1 LAYNPDDGFIY
12 TMSSGVFAR
21 YSIDGTLDAT
31 SLPTPVGFDIQ
42 GLTYIGGDQ
51 FLGVAGNKLYQYDA
65 VADEWKPPVMLTHTF
80 PNAGL
85 AFDFGVL
92 YVVTS
97 VSDLLFTIDL
107 TTYEIAERGSRGSSN
122 GGGLSTTC
130 MFDNVSRHLACFDRL
145 LL

>member
-51 FLGVAGNKLYQYDA
+51 FLGIDDDKLYQYDA
-65 VADEWKPPVMLTHTF
+65 VADEWKPPVTLSQSF
-80 PNAGL
+80 LNAGL
-85 AFDFGVL
+85 AFDYGVL
-92 YVVTS
+92 YAITS
-97 VSDLLFTIDL
+97 AFDDLFTIDL
-107 TTYEIAERGSRGSSN
+107 KNSYDVHSLGSHGGSN

-130 MFDNVSRHLACFDRL
+130 MSDNLR
-145 LL
+145 